1 MNEGIY
7 ELQNQLRSAG
17 YVAGEGLATVLF
29 LAQRLARPLLLEGP
43 AGVGKTALAKAVAHV
58 RQAELIR
65 LQCYEGLDAT
75 HALYDWDY
83 PKQLLTVRSVAGRQ
97 EGSQGGSH
105 GDRLQEGPQ
114 DGPQRIAQASG
125 DLYSERFL
133 IERPLLK
140 ALRTSRPAVLL
151 IDEIDRAD
159 EEFEALLLEF
169 LSEFQITIPELGS
182 FGSKVPPLVFLT
194 SNRTRDL
201 SDALRRRCLYY
212 WLDYPTFEHETEIIG
227 LYLPD
232 VAPDLIR
239 QVVRGVRRLRK
250 WSLLKPP
257 GLAESIDWATALR
270 ELEVETLDE
279 TVTALTM
286 GCLLKTQEDAEL
298 LQSKGLASLWN
309 A

>member
-1 MNEGIY
+1 MNDKVH
-7 ELQNQLRSAG
+7 ELQNQLRAAQ
-17 YVAGEGLATVLF
+17 YVAGEELATVLF

-43 AGVGKTALAKAVAHV
+43 AGVGKTALSKAFAKVHDT
-58 RQAELIR
+58 QFIR

-83 PKQLLTVRSVAGRQ
+83 PKQLLTVRHVTASEDDAG
-97 EGSQGGSH
+97 E
-105 GDRLQEGPQ
+105 PK
-114 DGPQRIAQASG
+114 QASPE
-125 DLYSERFL
+125 LYSERFL

-140 ALRTSRPAVLL
+140 ALRTGRPPVLL

-169 LSEFQITIPELGS
+169 LSEFQITVPELGTFQS
-182 FGSKVPPLVFLT
+182 ETPPLVLLT

-212 WLDYPTFEHETEIIG
+212 WLDYPPFELETEIIR
-227 LYLPD
+227 LYVPE
-232 VAPDLIR
+232 VAPEFIR
-239 QVVRGVRRLRK
+239 QVVRGVRKLRK

-257 GLAESIDWATALR
+257 GLAESIDWTKALY
-270 ELEVETLDE
+270 ELQAETLDE
-279 TVTALTM
+279 AVTALTM
-286 GCLLKTQEDAEL
+286 GCLLKTQEDSEL
-298 LQSKGLASLWN
+298 LRSKGLASLWN

>member
-1 MNEGIY
+1 MNENIH
-7 ELQNQLRSAG
+7 ELQTQLRSAH

-43 AGVGKTALAKAVAHV
+43 AGVGKTALAKAVANV
-58 RQAELIR
+58 RKAELIR

-83 PKQLLTVRSVAGRQ
+83 PKQLLTVRSATGH
-97 EGSQGGSH
+97 QGG
-105 GDRLQEGPQ
+105 EGETKQ
-114 DGPQRIAQASG
+114 VSG
-125 DLYSERFL
+125 ELYSERFL

-159 EEFEALLLEF
+159 EEFEALLFEF
-169 LSEFQITIPELGS
+169 LSEFQITVPELGTFRS
-182 FGSKVPPLVFLT
+182 EAPPLVFLT

-212 WLDYPTFEHETEIIG
+212 WLDYPTFEHEAEIIG

-257 GLAESIDWATALR
+257 GLAESIDWTTALR
-270 ELEVETLDE
+270 ELDAQTLDE

-286 GCLLKTQEDAEL
+286 GCLLKTQEDAEF